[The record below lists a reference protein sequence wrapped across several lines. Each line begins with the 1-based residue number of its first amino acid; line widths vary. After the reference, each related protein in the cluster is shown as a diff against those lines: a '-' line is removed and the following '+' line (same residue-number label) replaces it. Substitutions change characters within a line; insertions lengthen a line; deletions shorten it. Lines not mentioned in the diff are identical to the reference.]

1 MRNASGNNSLY
12 LLVWRTT
19 SVTKPMKTLA
29 RLGMTL
35 AACALSSG
43 AVRAADVSPEFERA
57 AHQLAETT
65 CVNCHGVSGRS
76 ISPTFPNLAAQTAPY
91 LQAQLHAF
99 RDQTRGD
106 PDALTYMW
114 GMASQLSDATIEALS
129 TYYAVQA
136 PSRAKTGDAKLIAR
150 GKQIFE
156 EGVTSQGIPA
166 CVACHGPQARGN
178 DIIPRLAGQHADYLV
193 RQALVIQSALRAAP
207 VMHDVIKDLSQDQMR
222 AVATYL
228 ESLSP

>member
-1 MRNASGNNSLY
+1 VTT
-12 LLVWRTT
+12 LL
-19 SVTKPMKTLA
+19 KTLA
-29 RLGMTL
+29 LGMTL
-35 AACALSSG
+35 ATG
-43 AVRAADVSPEFERA
+43 AVSGGAAQAAEVSPELGRS

-65 CVNCHGVSGRS
+65 CSYCHGASGHS
-76 ISPTFPNLAAQTAPY
+76 ISPTFPNLAGQTAPY

-106 PDALTYMW
+106 PDALSYMW

-129 TYYAVQA
+129 TYYAEQA
-136 PSRAKTGDAKLIAR
+136 PSRAKTGDEKLMAR

-156 EGVTSQGIPA
+156 EGVNAQGVPA
-166 CVACHGPQARGN
+166 CATCHGPQARGN
-178 DIIPRLAGQHADYLV
+178 NIFPRLAGQHADYLV
-193 RQALVIQSALRAAP
+193 KQALVIQRGLRASP
-207 VMHDVIKDLSQDQMR
+207 VMHDVIKNLSQDQMR

>member
-1 MRNASGNNSLY
+1 MPLKAL
-12 LLVWRTT
+12 
-19 SVTKPMKTLA
+19 PH
-29 RLGMTL
+29 LGMAL
-35 AACALSSG
+35 AACAVSSV
-43 AVRAADVSPEFERA
+43 AVRAADVSPELGRS

-65 CVNCHGVSGRS
+65 CVNCHGASGRS

-99 RDQTRGD
+99 RDQTRAD
-106 PDALTYMW
+106 PDALSYMW
-114 GMASQLSDATIEALS
+114 GMASQLSDATIEAIS
-129 TYYAVQA
+129 AYYAAQA

-166 CVACHGPQARGN
+166 CATCHGPQARGN
-178 DIIPRLAGQHADYLV
+178 NIFPRLAGQHADYLV
-193 RQALVIQSALRAAP
+193 RQALVIQRGLRTSP
-207 VMHDVIKDLSQDQMR
+207 VMHEVVKNLSQDQMR

>member
-1 MRNASGNNSLY
+1 
-12 LLVWRTT
+12 
-19 SVTKPMKTLA
+19 MKTLA
-29 RLGMTL
+29 RLCMTL

-43 AVRAADVSPEFERA
+43 AVRAADVSLEFERA
-57 AHQLAETT
+57 ARQLAEIT
-65 CVNCHGVSGRS
+65 CANCHGASGRS
-76 ISPTFPNLAAQTAPY
+76 TSPMFPILAAQTAPY
-91 LQAQLHAF
+91 LQTQLRAF

-129 TYYAVQA
+129 TYYAAQA
-136 PSRAKTGDAKLIAR
+136 PSRAKTGDAKLMAR
-150 GKQIFE
+150 GKRIYE

-166 CVACHGPQARGN
+166 CATCHGPQARGN
-178 DIIPRLAGQHADYLV
+178 DIFPRLAGQHADYLV

-207 VMHDVIKDLSQDQMR
+207 VMHDVIKDLSPDQMR

>member
-1 MRNASGNNSLY
+1 MR
-12 LLVWRTT
+12 
-19 SVTKPMKTLA
+19 MKTPA
-29 RLGMTL
+29 CFGMTL

-43 AVRAADVSPEFERA
+43 VAQAADVTPEYERA

-76 ISPTFPNLAAQTAPY
+76 ISPTFPNLAAQTVPY

-114 GMASQLSDATIEALS
+114 GMASQLSDAAIEALS
-129 TYYAVQA
+129 TYYAAQA
-136 PSRAKTGDAKLIAR
+136 PSRAKTGDANLMAR

-166 CVACHGPQARGN
+166 CATCHGPEARGN
-178 DIIPRLAGQHADYLV
+178 DIFPRLAGQHADYLV
-193 RQALVIQSALRAAP
+193 KQVLVIQSTLRAAP
-207 VMHDVIKDLSQDQMR
+207 IMHDVVKDLSPGQMR
-222 AVATYL
+222 APSREVGRAKCL
-228 ESLSP
+228 L

>member
-1 MRNASGNNSLY
+1 MRNASGN
-12 LLVWRTT
+12 
-19 SVTKPMKTLA
+19 KTLA
-29 RLGMTL
+29 RLCMTL

-65 CVNCHGVSGRS
+65 CANCHGVSGRS
-76 ISPTFPNLAAQTAPY
+76 ISPKFPILAAQTAPY
-91 LQAQLHAF
+91 LQTQLHAF

-106 PDALTYMW
+106 PDALAYMW

-129 TYYAVQA
+129 TYYAAQA
-136 PSRAKTGDAKLIAR
+136 PSRAKTGDAKLMAR

-166 CVACHGPQARGN
+166 CATCHGPQARGN
-178 DIIPRLAGQHADYLV
+178 DIFPRLAGQHADYLV

>member
-1 MRNASGNNSLY
+1 
-12 LLVWRTT
+12 
-19 SVTKPMKTLA
+19 MKTLA
-29 RLGMTL
+29 LLGMTL

-43 AVRAADVSPEFERA
+43 AVRAADVFPENERVA
-57 AHQLAETT
+57 RQMAETT
-65 CVNCHGVSGRS
+65 CANCHGVHGHS
-76 ISPTFPNLAAQTAPY
+76 ISPTFPILAAQDAPY

-129 TYYAVQA
+129 TYYSAQA
-136 PSRAKTGDAKLIAR
+136 PSRAKTGDAKLMAR

-166 CVACHGPQARGN
+166 CATCHGPQARGN
-178 DIIPRLAGQHADYLV
+178 DIFPRLAGQHADYLV

-207 VMHDVIKDLSQDQMR
+207 GMHDVIKDLSQDQMR

>member
-1 MRNASGNNSLY
+1 
-12 LLVWRTT
+12 
-19 SVTKPMKTLA
+19 MKTPA
-29 RLGMTL
+29 YFAMTL

-43 AVRAADVSPEFERA
+43 AVRAADVTPEYERA

-76 ISPTFPNLAAQTAPY
+76 ISPTFPNLAAQTVPY

-114 GMASQLSDATIEALS
+114 GMASQLNDATIDALS
-129 TYYAVQA
+129 TYYAAQA
-136 PSRAKTGDAKLIAR
+136 PSRTKTGDANLMAR

-166 CVACHGPQARGN
+166 CATCHGPEARGN
-178 DIIPRLAGQHADYLV
+178 NIFPRLAGQHADYLV
-193 RQALVIQSALRAAP
+193 KQVLVIQRTLRAAP
-207 VMHDVIKDLSQDQMR
+207 VMHNVIKDLSPDQMR